1 MTLETAFRRFVLLPG
16 FIHAAAMRRAAAVQT
31 GNGEPRKAHWLG
43 NQQPSTP
50 HQKQDQGGRDDRP
63 PEHPE
68 TQKYRDLTSIT
79 LGEVDEAYSYFKSQ
93 LVTSP
98 LEGWVAKNYFCEI
111 PLRRRGED
119 RPPVV
124 FGRVKTHYPGDT
136 HIHNI
141 EVMEMYFPRRG
152 AAPDVLHLRAD
163 DISQQKPTHSYCVG
177 VKLYLS
183 EEEMADF
190 ARSENI
196 FIEKGFAPLYETGY
210 LDLLEINEQN
220 RSSLPWIHVM
230 GSGWF
235 ASIPD
240 SVQQEVREQVR
251 NLVRWDKPIF
261 NYHPRRF
268 ALKYLSLN
276 EELDF
281 NYGFTELYLIAP
293 QNTEQVLSKIEESF
307 GGMFMR
313 GMG

>member
-1 MTLETAFRRFVLLPG
+1 MGEMALETAFRRFVLLPG
-16 FIHAAAMRRAAAVQT
+16 FIRTALLVQT

-43 NQQPSTP
+43 DKQSTP
-50 HQKQDQGGRDDRP
+50 EQKQDQGKQQDRP
-63 PEHPE
+63 PQRPG
-68 TQKYRDLTSIT
+68 TGKFRDLASIT
-79 LGEVDEAYSYFKSQ
+79 LGEVDEAYRYFKNQ
-93 LVTSP
+93 LVASP
-98 LEGWVAKNYFCEI
+98 LEGWIAKNYFCEV
-111 PLRRRGED
+111 PLRRQGED

-124 FGRVKTHYPGDT
+124 FGRVRTHYPGDT

-141 EVMEMYFPRRG
+141 EVMEMYFPRSG
-152 AAPDVLHLRAD
+152 AGPDVLQLRSD
-163 DISQQKPTHSYCVG
+163 DISQQKPTHSYCIG

-210 LDLLEINEQN
+210 LDLLEMNEQHQGG
-220 RSSLPWIHVM
+220 LPWIQVM

-240 SVQQEVREQVR
+240 SVQPEVRIQVR
-251 NLVRWDKPIF
+251 NLLHWNKTIF
-261 NYHPRRF
+261 NYHPRRYT
-268 ALKYLSLN
+268 LKYLSLN

-281 NYGFTELYLIAP
+281 NYGFTEHFLIAP
-293 QNTEQVLSKIEESF
+293 QNTEQVLSKVEETF
-307 GGMFMR
+307 GGLFMR